1 MAAATD
7 GTKPTRTPPP
17 KRRVRQRLLVALL
30 VSVIAVLA
38 AGAPGLA
45 AAIGDLSESQRLL
58 RLTELNTSAIALS
71 HSLAD
76 ERDDMTAYVAAGRST
91 ASGHGVS
98 EDERARVDRQ
108 VTDVTQAA
116 AALDTGGSADLARTT
131 QTVRSA
137 LADLGHIR
145 QRALSGPGSA
155 KDAFA
160 AYSPAIDALDGVSGA
175 LARALPAR
183 ASAADTSAGPAL
195 AQAVTQAS
203 AEHGLLVAA
212 LTAGGTSSALVGEA
226 QQARVREQSAL
237 AEFAATATTPAQ
249 TQYAQT
255 VTGADVATAEAY
267 LRRLTA
273 KSYLSEAD
281 NTLKTADVDTALS
294 ARTDRMRAVQ
304 ASLAGADTT
313 RLTSLRDDDVT
324 ALELRIALVGLCAL
338 LALGIGVRTTRSITR
353 PLARLRRYAGDQQ
366 PPVPTA
372 SGDEFAAIALAI
384 ERLGEDTARLRTE
397 TAEQE
402 KERVRLVGERQKV
415 AAERDALRRQ
425 QGELQVQQAALIAE
439 KDELAAR
446 VGALHG
452 AVHSTFVNLSL
463 RTLALI
469 ERQLALIEGLED
481 REHDPDELQTLF
493 RLDHL
498 ATRMRRNS
506 ESLLVL
512 AGAETSGGALAKPV
526 PLLDV
531 VRAGVSEVERYERV
545 QISFLPRAHVAGFA
559 ADDTAHLV
567 AELLENA
574 TAFSPPHA
582 EVQVNGWLLEN
593 GEAMLSVEDAGIGIP
608 DARLAELN
616 QLLADPHP
624 DESQTT
630 AGLGLYVVAR
640 LAGRHGI
647 RVQLREQKQGGVTAV
662 VVLPRSLV
670 VRPAEGLAS
679 PEGGHPT
686 PTVVASEGA
695 DASVESVPGPPRV
708 EEASPTEA
716 ARARQALYGGSA
728 PSRAPLGHGPAAA
741 GRRAPEPDEHT
752 RARTPAVEDELTA
765 RPRHA
770 RTEDTAQSAQDQGGL
785 TGKGLPKRV
794 PKASGLTGEPA
805 TRGRSGPVD
814 ADALRRRLGGF
825 AQGLR
830 EGRRDAE
837 AEATGTVEL
846 PTPSP
851 APVPRPATGQNQQ
864 ISQHRQSQHG
874 EPSEEAR
881 G

>member
-1 MAAATD
+1 MRRGRTQARTEPEVAEKIKAARPA
-7 GTKPTRTPPP
+7 PP
-17 KRRVRQRLLVALL
+17 KRRVRQRLLGALL

-38 AGAPGLA
+38 AGAPGLVS
-45 AAIGDLSESQRLL
+45 AIGDLSQSQRLL
-58 RLTELNTSAIALS
+58 RLTELNTSAIALA

-91 ASGHGVS
+91 ASGRGIS

-108 VTDVTQAA
+108 ATDVTQQA

-131 QTVRSA
+131 QTVRTA
-137 LADLGHIR
+137 LANLGHIR
-145 QRALSGPGSA
+145 QTALSGPGA
-155 KDAFA
+155 PKDAFD
-160 AYSPAIDALDGVSGA
+160 AYSPLIDALDGVSGA

-195 AQAVTQAS
+195 AQAVDQAS

-212 LTAGGTSSALVGEA
+212 LTAGGTSSPLVTQA
-226 QQARVREQSAL
+226 QQARLGEQSAL
-237 AEFAATATTPAQ
+237 ADFAATATTPAQ

-255 VTGADVATAEAY
+255 VTGTDVATAETY

-273 KSYLSEAD
+273 KSYLSESD
-281 NTLKTADVDTALS
+281 NRLKTADVDSALS
-294 ARTDRMRAVQ
+294 ARVDRMRAVQ
-304 ASLAGADTT
+304 ASLAAADTT
-313 RLTSLRDDDVT
+313 RLTTLRDDDVT
-324 ALELRIALVGLCAL
+324 ALELRATLVGLCAL
-338 LALGIGVRTTRSITR
+338 LALGIGVRTTRSVTR
-353 PLARLRRYAGDQQ
+353 PLAALRRYAGDQQ
-366 PPVPTA
+366 PPVPTG
-372 SGDEFAAIALAI
+372 SRDEFAAVALAV
-384 ERLGEDTARLRTE
+384 ERLAEDTVRLRAE

-415 AAERDALRRQ
+415 AAERDGLRRQ
-425 QGELQVQQAALIAE
+425 QAELRGQAAALMAE
-439 KDELAAR
+439 RDELLAR
-446 VGALHG
+446 VESLRGVPHA
-452 AVHSTFVNLSL
+452 TFINLSL

-481 REHDPDELQTLF
+481 REQDPDELKTLF

-498 ATRMRRNS
+498 ATRMRRNN

-545 QISFLPRAHVAGFA
+545 RIPFLPRAQVAGFA

-582 EVQVNGWLLEN
+582 DVQVTGWLLEN

-608 DARLAELN
+608 HDRLDELN

-624 DESQTT
+624 DESHAT

-662 VVLPRSLV
+662 VVLPRTLIV
-670 VRPAEGLAS
+670 HPAES
-679 PEGGHPT
+679 
-686 PTVVASEGA
+686 VAPPQDPYAAPVTGA
-695 DASVESVPGPPRV
+695 ADQAPATAPAVGAKAV
-708 EEASPTEA
+708 EA
-716 ARARQALYGGSA
+716 AA
-728 PSRAPLGHGPAAA
+728 PAP
-741 GRRAPEPDEHT
+741 RRAAETDEH
-752 RARTPAVEDELTA
+752 ARTPAAGDGPTA

-770 RTEDTAQSAQDQGGL
+770 RTEEAAQPEQPARSAPDDQTDPESGGL

-794 PKASGLTGEPA
+794 PRASGLTGEPA
-805 TRGRSGPVD
+805 DRPRNAPVD

-825 AQGLR
+825 AHGLR
-830 EGRRDAE
+830 QGRRDAE
-837 AEATGTVEL
+837 AEATGTVE
-846 PTPSP
+846 P
-851 APVPRPATGQNQQ
+851 PRPPAARQHQQ
-864 ISQHRQSQHG
+864 LPQHRQSQHG

>member
-1 MAAATD
+1 MEPAVAEANES
-7 GTKPTRTPPP
+7 PRPAPP
-17 KRRVRQRLLVALL
+17 KRRVRQRLLGALL
-30 VSVIAVLA
+30 VSVVAVVA

-45 AAIGDLSESQRLL
+45 SAIGNLSESQRLL
-58 RLTELNTSAIALS
+58 RLTELNTSAIALA

-91 ASGHGVS
+91 ARPSPAAPNAGAAARGGDIGHGVS

-108 VTDVTQAA
+108 ASDVTQQA

-131 QTVRSA
+131 QAVRSA
-137 LADLGHIR
+137 LANLGRIR
-145 QRALSGPGSA
+145 QSALSGPGTA
-155 KDAFA
+155 KDAFD
-160 AYSPAIDALDGVSGA
+160 AYGPLVDALDGVSAA

-195 AQAVTQAS
+195 AQAVDQAS

-212 LTAGGTSSALVGEA
+212 LTAGGTSSALVTEA
-226 QQARVREQSAL
+226 QQARLGEQSAL
-237 AEFAATATTPAQ
+237 ADFAATATTPAQ

-255 VTGADVATAEAY
+255 VTGTDVATAETY

-273 KSYLSEAD
+273 KSYLSESD
-281 NTLKTADVDTALS
+281 NLLKTTDVDSALS
-294 ARTDRMRAVQ
+294 ARVDRMRAVQ
-304 ASLAGADTT
+304 ASLAAADTT
-313 RLTSLRDDDVT
+313 RLTTLRDDDVT
-324 ALELRIALVGLCAL
+324 ALELRATLVGLCAL
-338 LALGIGVRTTRSITR
+338 LALGIGVRTTRSVVR
-353 PLARLRRYAGDQQ
+353 PLAALRRYAGDQQ
-366 PPVPTA
+366 PPVPTG
-372 SGDEFAAIALAI
+372 SRDEFAAVALAV
-384 ERLGEDTARLRTE
+384 ERLAEDCVRLRAE

-415 AAERDALRRQ
+415 AAERDGLRRQ
-425 QGELQVQQAALIAE
+425 HGELREQAAALLAE
-439 KDELAAR
+439 RDELLAR
-446 VGALHG
+446 VESLRGVPHA
-452 AVHSTFVNLSL
+452 TFINLSL

-481 REHDPDELQTLF
+481 REHDPDELKTLF

-545 QISFLPRAHVAGFA
+545 RIPFLPRAQVAGFA

-574 TAFSPPHA
+574 TAFSPPQTD
-582 EVQVNGWLLEN
+582 VQVTGWLLEN
-593 GEAMLSVEDAGIGIP
+593 GEAVLSVEDAGIGIP
-608 DARLAELN
+608 HDRLGELN

-624 DESQTT
+624 DESLAT

-662 VVLPRSLV
+662 VVLPRTLIV
-670 VRPAEGLAS
+670 HPA
-679 PEGGHPT
+679 
-686 PTVVASEGA
+686 
-695 DASVESVPGPPRV
+695 DSVPPSQDPYAAPATGSADPAPSV
-708 EEASPTEA
+708 PAAAAKAVQAA
-716 ARARQALYGGSA
+716 ARA
-728 PSRAPLGHGPAAA
+728 PH
-741 GRRAPEPDEHT
+741 RAPEPDEH
-752 RARTPAVEDELTA
+752 ARTAAAEDGPTA
-765 RPRHA
+765 RPRHPRGEAAA
-770 RTEDTAQSAQDQGGL
+770 RPEPPVQDAPDDQDDPPADGL

-805 TRGRSGPVD
+805 NRPRNAPVD
-814 ADALRRRLGGF
+814 AEALRRRLGGF
-825 AQGLR
+825 AHGLR
-830 EGRRDAE
+830 QGRRDAE
-837 AEATGTVEL
+837 AEATGTVEV
-846 PTPSP
+846 PSP
-851 APVPRPATGQNQQ
+851 PTAAQQ
-864 ISQHRQSQHG
+864 LTQHRRSQHG